1 MPIHSSSKW
10 LKPAKNKLPWCV
22 FTTFSTYLITDTYT
36 TSVSG
41 HYLCII
47 VKICQIVTGT
57 STIRQFHE
65 FFWSNF
71 WLVLEVWPNYAVGGV
86 LPCPWTPF
94 SDRLFVQKVCEL
106 LMPKFPGRK
115 ITVIAFFCLLF
126 FALRKCVIFIFKR
139 ELLNSSSETLGSAKM
154 L

>member
-1 MPIHSSSKW
+1 M
-10 LKPAKNKLPWCV
+10 AKTRQKYVTLMCFHDFFNI
-22 FTTFSTYLITDTYT
+22 LIGNNTYT

-94 SDRLFVQKVCEL
+94 SDRLFVQKLCEL

-115 ITVIAFFCLLF
+115 ITVIAFFFCLLSLLLENVWFLF
-126 FALRKCVIFIFKR
+126 FMR
-139 ELLNSSSETLGSAKM
+139 EILSSSLFW
-154 L
+154 

>member
-1 MPIHSSSKW
+1 M
-10 LKPAKNKLPWCV
+10 
-22 FTTFSTYLITDTYT
+22 FSRLFQHTYI

-41 HYLCII
+41 HYLRII
-47 VKICQIVTGT
+47 LKICQIVTGT

-65 FFWSNF
+65 IFLSNF
-71 WLVLEVWPNYAVGGV
+71 WRVFDVWPNYAVGGV

-115 ITVIAFFCLLF
+115 ITVIAFFLSF
-126 FALRKCVIFIFKR
+126 VFALRKCVIFVFRR
-139 ELLNSSSETLGSAKM
+139 ELLSSSSETLSRLRKVVIM
-154 L
+154 YCLVC